1 MHVVLARHT
10 SGVVSHGCGVVLHS
24 SMGVENGYGVV
35 QVPTFRVQLPHTCS
49 ARRIRAVDRDVTD
62 NDAVASVAL
71 ESPVHFS
78 GFDDAEYAD
87 YVEGDLALARKGYWR
102 LGESCFLCA
111 CESCSESHACNAW
124 VRVHCADD
132 DGREHEALAFAD
144 LRIVRGGSPASFV
157 PRLYLKVAGK
167 CAVLGWALHMLEIL
181 RAAHAAG
188 VITDP
193 GIAPMP
199 LFSNVDAK
207 GGMHVSVFTIKTV
220 ASHYARLGNAE
231 VLREANFHASR
242 MASEHGPVV
251 CYVPEPEHAKHVIG
265 FWQRL
270 LVTRV
275 ADSGMR
281 VADDTG
287 KRALANFLSRGMD
300 NAQSVALREKLERT
314 PPEMDAPHL
323 MPFFR
328 AMRTALDEQRRLWA
342 TLRVHHNLGALHAY
356 SSACDFVFL
365 RDTLGTLGRHVLYST
380 EVVAASP

>member
-1 MHVVLARHT
+1 MARF
-10 SGVVSHGCGVVLHS
+10 
-24 SMGVENGYGVV
+24 ENAPGGV
-35 QVPTFRVQLPHTCS
+35 QVPTFHVQLPQTCS

-62 NDAVASVAL
+62 DDAVASVTL

-78 GFDDAEYAD
+78 CFDDAEYPEYA
-87 YVEGDLALARKGYWR
+87 ESDLALARQGYWR
-102 LGESCFLCA
+102 LQKSCFLCA
-111 CESCSESHACNAW
+111 CETSSESHACNAW

-144 LRIVRGGSPASFV
+144 LRIVRGGSPPSFV

-199 LFSNVDAK
+199 LFSDVDAE

-231 VLREANFHASR
+231 VLREVNFHACR
-242 MASEHGPVV
+242 TALEHGPVV
-251 CYVPEPEHAKHVIG
+251 SYVPEPEHAKHVIG

-275 ADSGMR
+275 AEAGVR
-281 VADDTG
+281 VPDDAG

-300 NAQSVALREKLERT
+300 NAQSAALREKLERT

-323 MPFFR
+323 VPFFC

-342 TLRVHHNLGALHAY
+342 TLRVHYNRGALHAY
-356 SSACDFVFL
+356 SSAGDFVFL